1 MTKNWQYRA
10 INRNLQIQEGI
21 LQATSFIQL
30 AVALRQQGL
39 QIIEAQQIGDEQLLV
54 STRLNM
60 MKQRLNYSPP
70 QDISSNTSTWWKRF
84 INWFS

>member
-10 INRNLQIQEGI
+10 INSNSQIQEGV

-30 AVALRQQGL
+30 AVILRQHGL
-39 QIIEAQQIGDEQLLV
+39 QIIEAQQISDEQLLA
-54 STRLNM
+54 STRLSM

-70 QDISSNTSTWWKRF
+70 QDISSNTSAWWKRF